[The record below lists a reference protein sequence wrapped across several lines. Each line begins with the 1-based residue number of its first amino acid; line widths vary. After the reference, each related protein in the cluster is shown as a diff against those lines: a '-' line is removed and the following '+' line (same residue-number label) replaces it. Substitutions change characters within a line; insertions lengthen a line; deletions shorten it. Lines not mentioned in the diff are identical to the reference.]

1 MKPFLHF
8 FILSLTILSLISCNL
23 YTPFNTTGS
32 DLDKLEE
39 AQKCL
44 SDSNYDCA
52 LEQYEKLED
61 NTLKQQ
67 KLCQTYLSR
76 GGVTLTVLVNSLNQN
91 SSKMLPN
98 YAQKFVPWTSRKS
111 ADLDLAKTHCVN
123 FNSLSNKEEAVL
135 LKTIALFSHC
145 AIRMAR
151 TDMFQATHVDIN
163 DCTTPNAQ
171 ANRVLSAVDIGGDSN
186 GELVSGSPGMCK
198 PDVDACASDI
208 QAISSADLNAAG
220 FTDLAGAL
228 SKLPTGIT
236 DSNTNTVR
244 AALKGTFN

>member
-8 FILSLTILSLISCNL
+8 FILSLIILYLISCNL

-76 GGVTLTVLVNSLNQN
+76 GGVTSTVLVNSLNQN

-98 YAQKFVPWTSRKS
+98 YAQKFVPWKIGR
-111 ADLDLAKTHCVN
+111 A
-123 FNSLSNKEEAVL
+123 
-135 LKTIALFSHC
+135 
-145 AIRMAR
+145 
-151 TDMFQATHVDIN
+151 HV
-163 DCTTPNAQ
+163 
-171 ANRVLSAVDIGGDSN
+171 
-186 GELVSGSPGMCK
+186 
-198 PDVDACASDI
+198 
-208 QAISSADLNAAG
+208 
-220 FTDLAGAL
+220 
-228 SKLPTGIT
+228 
-236 DSNTNTVR
+236 
-244 AALKGTFN
+244 